1 MTLATTALDWAD
13 WIAFALWAGWWLA
26 TMLGVY
32 CLGIVHG
39 LRKAPTVT
47 YRPHKNPRRG
57 MGWFWV
63 ATGAEEVG
71 VGLP

>member
-1 MTLATTALDWAD
+1 MDCGVWGRWA
-13 WIAFALWAGWWLA
+13 I
-26 TMLGVY
+26 
-32 CLGIVHG
+32 
-39 LRKAPTVT
+39 T

-71 VGLP
+71 VGLS

>member
-47 YRPHKNPRRG
+47 INTIERE
-57 MGWFWV
+57 WQ
-63 ATGAEEVG
+63 
-71 VGLP
+71 

>member
-47 YRPHKNPRRG
+47 INTINTIEREGR
-57 MGWFWV
+57 
-63 ATGAEEVG
+63 
-71 VGLP
+71 